1 MRQTGCLSMLFN
13 SFIFLGVFLPITY
26 AVFWLL
32 GTAKARYVWLTV
44 TGYIFYGYWDPRFC
58 LLMAASTLVSYT
70 AGLGFLRWSDP
81 RHRRLCLVIPI
92 TVDLSLL
99 GFFKYGGFVIDS
111 VGRVIQALGAGVRIP
126 AWDVVL
132 PIGISFYTFH
142 TITYIVDSYRGV
154 IRPTRNL
161 FEFSAYVSLFSQ
173 LVAGPIVRFRQIE
186 EDLENLGHADR
197 RRWLGLGVSFFITGL
212 LEKVVV
218 ADTLASYVDPSLAGF
233 QQLSSAG
240 AWVAMLGYTFQLYFD
255 FAGYSDMAIGLGY
268 MFGLRIPVNFNSP
281 YKALDPSDFWRRWH
295 ISLSSCLRDYLYI
308 PLGGN
313 RQGEWK
319 TYRNLMITMLL
330 GGLWH
335 GANWTF
341 VVWGGY
347 HGVLLSAYRRWSGTW
362 DRLPALARQL
372 AMFGAAVV
380 GWVFFRST
388 DFEMAGVLLRKMFVF
403 SRGDPAAAGLPM
415 ILFLVFSG
423 WWAMAGPNAIDLHRR
438 WPPRPRRALAL
449 AAAFGACL
457 AIMLG
462 NGSSPFLYFQF

>member
-132 PIGISFYTFH
+132 PVGISFYTFH

-362 DRLPALARQL
+362 DRLPVLARQL

-388 DFEMAGVLLRKMFVF
+388 DFEMAGVLLGKMFVY
-403 SRGDPAAAGLPM
+403 SRGDPAATGLPM
-415 ILFLVFSG
+415 ILFLVFAG

>member
-81 RHRRLCLVIPI
+81 RHRKLCLVIPI

-111 VGRVIQALGAGVRIP
+111 VGRVIQALCAGVRIP

-218 ADTLASYVDPSLAGF
+218 ADTLARYVDPSLAGF
-233 QQLSSAG
+233 QHLSSAG

-347 HGVLLSAYRRWSGTW
+347 HGVLLSAYRRWSGAW

-388 DFEMAGVLLRKMFVF
+388 DFEMAGVLLGKMFVY